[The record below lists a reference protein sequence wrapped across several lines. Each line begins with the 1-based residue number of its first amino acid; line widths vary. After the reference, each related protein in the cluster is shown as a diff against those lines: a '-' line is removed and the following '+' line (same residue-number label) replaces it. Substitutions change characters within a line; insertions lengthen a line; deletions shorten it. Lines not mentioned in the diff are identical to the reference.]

1 MKQHDQE
8 RERPDED
15 IVDLYWQRDE
25 TAIRETD
32 RKYGRYLFTISYNVL
47 HDRMDCEECVN
58 DTYLGA
64 WNSIPPTRPQFLQ
77 VFLSK
82 IIRNISVNRYKKN
95 TAGKRIPSEL
105 TVSLD
110 ELHEGIN
117 YDGFS
122 DDEFATREL
131 GRILNQYIATLTD
144 RQEFIFVCRYYYS
157 DRIADIATMLQVS
170 ENTVNR
176 ELASIRQGLRER
188 LEKEGY
194 SL

>member
-122 DDEFATREL
+122 DDEFATHEL
-131 GRILNQYIATLTD
+131 GRILNQYIVTLTD

>member
-32 RKYGRYLFTISYNVL
+32 RKYGRYLFTISYNML

-122 DDEFATREL
+122 DDEFATHEL

-144 RQEFIFVCRYYYS
+144 RQEFIFVCRYYYF

>member
-32 RKYGRYLFTISYNVL
+32 RKYGRYLFTISYNML